1 MTLPVRSLLE
11 RVRSLKPA
19 EKHDSQ
25 YLHRPVLLLWAIA
38 QAVRGQPRTQ
48 RWSTVKKDVG
58 PLLNSFA
65 GPQYG
70 EADVLYPFW
79 ALQKDS
85 LWEVEGSSELSL
97 TSSGR
102 RPKTSSL
109 DSVDP
114 RAGLLTHDYRL
125 LSSDPEAAAWVISTV
140 LVQFFTPIPQR
151 LLESLGIEGLM
162 EGRIGVS
169 MRPVVGE
176 VRQNRSII
184 SEIYGGNNTRGITPL
199 ADGILTVFSDENG
212 PYADGR
218 IPGTNWIAYTGDGLN
233 GDQRLIS
240 GNKSMDLY
248 QRQRRALRYWHKLND
263 GQWSFETWAVI
274 VQRRR
279 RWGFGQDKK
288 PRREFVWI
296 LAPVSS
302 PIPETWP
309 QEINDAL
316 NEDAGLEHDD
326 SVDIIPE
333 SVEEAQEKK
342 KPILREKYKRLS
354 EAAHRTADGRARKTK
369 LTKVERY
376 LRSDAAREAVI
387 LRSAGNCENPS
398 CLGHSRELTD
408 AGAPI
413 LEVDHVRD
421 LGRGG
426 EDTPENMIAL
436 CPNCHAL
443 KTRGRNRSN
452 LRKKLLTTAR
462 KRHQSFLS
470 SQEQL
475 E

>member
-1 MTLPVRSLLE
+1 M
-11 RVRSLKPA
+11 
-19 EKHDSQ
+19 
-25 YLHRPVLLLWAIA
+25 
-38 QAVRGQPRTQ
+38 Q

-65 GPQYG
+65 GSQYG

-79 ALQKDS
+79 VLQRDS
-85 LWEVEGSSELSL
+85 LWEVEGASGLSL

-102 RPKTSSL
+102 RPKKSSL

-114 RAGLLTHDYRL
+114 SAGLPSHDYLL
-125 LSSDPEAAAWVISTV
+125 LSNDPEAAAWVISTV
-140 LVQFFTPIPQR
+140 LVQFFTPIPPG
-151 LLESLGIEGLM
+151 LLGSFGLGDFM
-162 EGRIGVS
+162 EGRVDTS

-176 VRQNRSII
+176 VRKNRSAI

-218 IPGTNWIAYTGDGLN
+218 IPETNWIAYTGDGLS
-233 GDQRLIS
+233 GDQRLVS
-240 GNKSMDLY
+240 GNRSMDLY
-248 QRQRRALRYWHKLND
+248 HKQRRALRYWHKLND

-279 RWGFGQDKK
+279 RWGVGQDKN
-288 PRREFVWI
+288 PRREFVWV

-326 SVDIIPE
+326 SIDIVPE
-333 SVEEAQEKK
+333 SVEEIQEKK
-342 KPILREKYKRLS
+342 KPSSRDKYKRLS
-354 EAAHRTADGRARKTK
+354 EAAHRTASGRARKTK
-369 LTKVERY
+369 LTKVERH
-376 LRSDAAREAVI
+376 LRSGAAREAVI
-387 LRSAGNCENPS
+387 LRSAGQCENPS

-443 KTRGRNRSN
+443 KTRGSNRSN
-452 LRKKLLTTAR
+452 LRKELLATAR
-462 KRHQSFLS
+462 KCHQSFLS
-470 SQEQL
+470 SE